1 MSDPLATNLLG
12 LPYLAAAQAQ
22 KHVTHNEALRMLDAL
37 VQVGVAD
44 TTVTDPPGSPA
55 EGDRYIVAATA
66 TGDWAGHENDIA
78 AYADGVWV
86 FFTPLAG
93 WLAFDAA
100 SGALLLFDG
109 GDWLPVGDYLG
120 AVTQFGINA
129 TADAT
134 NRLAVGSNAVLF
146 AAIEAGD
153 GGSGDVRF
161 VVNKETDGDT
171 ASLLFQSGYSGR
183 AEVGLAGDTD
193 FVFKVSANGT
203 DWVEAIRID
212 KDTGLPAIL
221 YDNTGSGL
229 TAATVQAAI
238 DEVAAA
244 GGGGAVDS
252 VFGRTGAVVAAAS
265 DYDASQVDND
275 SGVSGSTVADAL
287 DALAAAIPADSDDIV
302 NASGVSGTNVSDALD
317 AIAAAIPADAGDL
330 ASSAKYQIDATTVQ
344 GAIDQLASIV
354 RTVDSVPIADDAVGS
369 IFTLDS
375 GRGGLLMIGTAMN
388 APSMSLFYIDQPG
401 TTEIVTVHVSGN
413 GVNNGSASP
422 SPGSGTDGK
431 INFYNDGGTIKVS
444 NRLGATINIVATF
457 IELGTPF

>member
-22 KHVTHNEALRMLDAL
+22 KHVTHNEALRKLDAL
-37 VQVGVAD
+37 VQIGVAD

-66 TGDWAGHENDIA
+66 TGDWTGHENDIA
-78 AYADGVWV
+78 AFTDGVWA
-86 FFTPLAG
+86 FFTPSAG

-100 SGALLLFDG
+100 GGALLLFDG
-109 GDWLPVGDYLG
+109 SDWLAVGDFLG

-153 GGSGDVRF
+153 GGDGDVRF

-183 AEVGLAGDTD
+183 AEVGLAGDAD
-193 FVFKVSANGT
+193 LVFKVSANGT
-203 DWVEAIRID
+203 DWVEAIRVD

-221 YDNTGSGL
+221 YDNATSGL
-229 TAATVQAAI
+229 TAGTVQAAI
-238 DEVAAA
+238 DEIVATG

-252 VFGRTGAVVAAAS
+252 VFGRTGVVAAAAS

-275 SGVSGSTVADAL
+275 SGVSGATVADAL
-287 DALAAAIPADSDDIV
+287 DALSAVLVGLDSDAIG
-302 NASGVSGTNVSDALD
+302 NVSGISGASISDALD
-317 AIAAAIPADAGDL
+317 TFGGF
-330 ASSAKYQIDATTVQ
+330 VQ
-344 GAIDQLASIV
+344 GGKITL
-354 RTVDSVPIADDAVGS
+354 ADDAAGSITPEFNGGIIWITGANIDGTYPAPRWGATFFDVGS
-369 IFTLDS
+369 SLQAEAVAASSSYATVDNNLS
-375 GRGGLLMIGTAMN
+375 G
-388 APSMSLFYIDQPG
+388 
-401 TTEIVTVHVSGN
+401 VTG
-413 GVNNGSASP
+413 A
-422 SPGSGTDGK
+422 DGK
-431 INFYNDGGTIKVS
+431 VNVGRNTGVIRIE
-444 NRLGATINIVATF
+444 NRLGSTQTF
-457 IELGTPF
+457 HYVILKGS